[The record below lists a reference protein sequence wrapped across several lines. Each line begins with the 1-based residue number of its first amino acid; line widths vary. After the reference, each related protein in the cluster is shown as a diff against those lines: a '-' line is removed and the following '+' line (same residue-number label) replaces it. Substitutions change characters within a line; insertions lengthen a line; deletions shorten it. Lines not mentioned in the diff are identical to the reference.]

1 MPAPVMTPLHGGGG
15 GVADGTVGAFVNTLS
30 RHNYIYVQPTY
41 HVATAGDLQG
51 ASTAATGS
59 LTDLFGRVAALPPNS
74 PGAVPPASTVQPLT
88 MFRIVGGGGGGGTQ
102 PQQIVAYRHR
112 PTAVNLHPPQPVLLP
127 ASAVRPTPAAA
138 LFAPRQQVIAH
149 CNSVGGADATR
160 RVEAEAH
167 ELTSDSAGRELHR
180 CRLCARVFSV
190 LAAFRAHL
198 LSAHCRPRNQCAV
211 CGKQFSRSW
220 LLKGHMR
227 THTGERP
234 YHCPHCERAFADK
247 SNLRSHLLIHSATGK
262 HYVCTRC
269 NRAFAQKRYLHKHRL
284 EVCKL

>member
-15 GVADGTVGAFVNTLS
+15 GVADGTVNTPS

-59 LTDLFGRVAALPPNS
+59 LTDLFGRVAALPPDS

-88 MFRIVGGGGGGGTQ
+88 MFRIVGGGGGGGGTQ
-102 PQQIVAYRHR
+102 PRQIVAYRHR
-112 PTAVNLHPPQPVLLP
+112 PTAVNPHPPPQPVLLP
-127 ASAVRPTPAAA
+127 ASALRPAA
-138 LFAPRQQVIAH
+138 LFAPRPQVIAH
-149 CNSVGGADATR
+149 CNGVGGADATGR
-160 RVEAEAH
+160 AEAEAH